1 MQPSEA
7 PHLLLTGRN
16 HQVVV
21 SSTELAVTE
30 KEKPQPGLTPDWGF
44 LVTLSLLPPRGKR
57 RVLRRPVPLTKASG

>member
-1 MQPSEA
+1 
-7 PHLLLTGRN
+7 
-16 HQVVV
+16 VV
-21 SSTELAVTE
+21 SSTVLAVTE